1 MHVVASGGGMDGG
14 EQAVACGCDGRAPTL
29 VVGEAK
35 GRRGART
42 RVVVGCGTEIPLQR
56 FTKGAQT
63 KPQGV
68 FTVTTRHFGFQRTET
83 TASLGT
89 TRCKALVTR
98 IPAEA
103 EAVSRRAAAAD
114 VRESAEGGAANGE
127 E

>member
-1 MHVVASGGGMDGG
+1 M
-14 EQAVACGCDGRAPTL
+14 ACGCDGRAPTL

-68 FTVTTRHFGFQRTET
+68 FSVFSVTTRHFGFQRTET

-89 TRCKALVTR
+89 TRCTALKH
-98 IPAEA
+98 
-103 EAVSRRAAAAD
+103 
-114 VRESAEGGAANGE
+114 
-127 E
+127 